1 MTSPRRVAR
10 RYAFVVKSIA
20 ALLRYLQKED
30 WGQQC
35 DKGGFDGTSAV
46 ASLSFLLGHVV
57 PVALVS
63 SSGS

>member
-20 ALLRYLQKED
+20 ALLRYLSMAER
-30 WGQQC
+30 
-35 DKGGFDGTSAV
+35 FDGTSAV